1 MKQKLV
7 AVLGFGV
14 EGKATAAYLL
24 KHGVKPTLFDQK
36 PWGQW
41 PQEDRE
47 YIKPLGLN
55 FIFGEDAFKE
65 LAGFDVVFR
74 SPGIKLS
81 AIKSS
86 LPGTAIITSQTKWF
100 FEHCPA
106 KIIGI
111 TGTKGK
117 GTTASL
123 IYEILRTN
131 SRRLKTK
138 FYLTGNIGKVQPL
151 EILDDLSADDWV
163 VYELSSFQLQDL
175 TQSPHI
181 GVVLMVTGEHLDY
194 HKTIKEYHEAKTAV
208 VKFQQKGDI
217 AIINRDFPA
226 SKSIGSFGKGKKLF
240 FSRIK
245 PVTDGCFVKNE
256 TIFTTNSDF
265 RFPASQLRLRGRHNL
280 ENVCAAILAALAAG
294 CSAQSIK
301 TVLKKFKGLEHRL
314 EFVAEKQG
322 IKFFND
328 SFSTTPETC
337 IAAVES
343 FNEPL
348 VVILGGSSKNSG
360 FKELGKALARAKNIK
375 ALILIGKE
383 AGRIKDAVNSAKGFK
398 GKIFEGAKNMAE
410 IFSQIKTVASAGDV
424 VLLSP
429 ACASFDMF
437 QSYIDR
443 GNQFKEAV
451 KSF

>member
-1 MKQKLV
+1 MEIKDLQGKLV
-7 AVLGFGV
+7 GILGFGV

-24 KHGVKPTLFDQK
+24 KHGVKPALFDQK
-36 PWGQW
+36 SWGQW

-47 YIKPLGLN
+47 YFKSLGLN
-55 FIFGEDAFKE
+55 FIFGQDAFKE

-74 SPGIKLS
+74 SPGIKLPE
-81 AIKSS
+81 IKSN
-86 LPGTAIITSQTKWF
+86 LPGVAVITSQTKWF

-123 IYEILRTN
+123 IYEMIRSN
-131 SRRLKTK
+131 GRRLKANC
-138 FYLTGNIGKVQPL
+138 YLTGNIGKVQPL
-151 EILDDLSADDWV
+151 EILDDLNADDWV

-181 GVVLMVTGEHLDY
+181 AVVLMVTGEHLDY
-194 HKTIKEYHEAKTAV
+194 HKTIKEYHKAKTSI

-226 SKSIGSFGKGKKLF
+226 SMSTGSYGKGRKLF
-240 FSRIK
+240 FSRSK
-245 PVTDGCFVKNE
+245 PVADGCFVKNE
-256 TIFTTNSDF
+256 AILTANNNF
-265 RFPASQLRLRGRHNL
+265 RFPVSQLQLRGRHNL
-280 ENVCAAILAALAAG
+280 ENVCAAILAAFAAG

-301 TVLKKFKGLEHRL
+301 NVLK
-314 EFVAEKQG
+314 
-322 IKFFND
+322 KFFND

-337 IAAVES
+337 IAAIES
-343 FNEPL
+343 FSEPL
-348 VVILGGSSKNSG
+348 VVILGGSTKNSN
-360 FKELGKALARAKNIK
+360 FHELGKALARAKNIK
-375 ALILIGKE
+375 GLILIGRE
-383 AGRIKDAVNSAKGFK
+383 AGRIKDAVSSVKGFK
-398 GKIFEGAKNMAE
+398 GKIFEGAKNMEE
-410 IFSQIKTVASAGDV
+410 IFVQIKQIGSAGDV

-437 QSYIDR
+437 QSYTDR
-443 GNQFKEAV
+443 GNQFIKAV